1 MFLRKR
7 LCIFFS
13 SMSRSLR
20 PKGAFGRAV
29 VKTSF
34 AILVLGGK
42 TGNKTKWKTSVE
54 NLATLESVFCFG
66 LSFWRVSNQE
76 RSRDSFSVE
85 PVGAEK
91 CFGSSFKTDSSFSSD
106 EADPIRGWA
115 EAPKWVIFRDKKR
128 RERRKKF
135 ESDRRRKVRQV
146 KTWLDY
152 LSSFLSDSISKRVK
166 CFFLQQYDNY
176 HPATF
181 RVLENWK
188 LELKKHDKSQLNLKQ
203 LWIVID
209 IASRIIIS

>member
-1 MFLRKR
+1 MKN
-7 LCIFFS
+7 
-13 SMSRSLR
+13 
-20 PKGAFGRAV
+20 FG
-29 VKTSF
+29 
-34 AILVLGGK
+34 
-42 TGNKTKWKTSVE
+42 WKS
-54 NLATLESVFCFG
+54 ATLESVFCFG

-135 ESDRRRKVRQV
+135 ESDCRRKVRQV

-166 CFFLQQYDNY
+166 CFSLQQYDNY

-188 LELKKHDKSQLNLKQ
+188 LELKKHDKSQLYLKQ

-209 IASRIIIS
+209 KARRIIIS